1 MSVQRDHERARIFCE
16 SEITGQ
22 RFAALRKLAAEH
34 LQRFFFHHAGG
45 GSEYIEIGDLK
56 IRFADH
62 ENTSRWRDAPDVNIV
77 GQDDLPEEQMRNVQ
91 RSVEYPELV
100 KKSVLAL
107 HVGLSVPKLKKLL
120 TPDCYESVVVDP
132 ENYPNTEYEFVRL
145 RPALDQLA
153 AAGIET
159 RLPVAQETWS
169 EEDYSGPFSS
179 MS

>member
-45 GSEYIEIGDLK
+45 GS
-56 IRFADH
+56 
-62 ENTSRWRDAPDVNIV
+62 
-77 GQDDLPEEQMRNVQ
+77 DLPEEQMRNVQ